1 MSFAYMPLYT
11 GDYLRD
17 TRHLTPLR
25 HGIYML
31 ALMHCWDSKGPIP
44 LDEQEQAG
52 ICNCRSADEIDALR
66 YVIDRYF
73 IKMDDGHYN
82 KRMADEV
89 VRFERI
95 SQERSAGGLRSAE
108 VRRDK
113 ALRGRKAKNEHKLNI
128 SSTSVEDMSVSP
140 SPSPSLTL
148 APSSV
153 HGGAPPNP
161 PSPTAISGKPVAPS
175 SESWLSYSTAYADKY
190 GVQPVRNQ
198 KVNSQLKQL
207 VERLGPQAA
216 PQVAGFYLTNRNGLY
231 VAAKHCV
238 DLLLRDAEKLH
249 TEWQTGNVTHQRDA
263 AEQDRMASTGD
274 MWERVGQRLEAKG
287 IK

>member
-140 SPSPSLTL
+140 SPSPSLSPT
-148 APSSV
+148 PSLKTEDSAAALRA
-153 HGGAPPNP
+153 APPPAYRGDENEAEIQK
-161 PSPTAISGKPVAPS
+161 TARVEIALQWELP
-175 SESWLSYSTAYADKY
+175 ESWGT
-190 GVQPVRNQ
+190 
-198 KVNSQLKQL
+198 
-207 VERLGPQAA
+207 
-216 PQVAGFYLTNRNGLY
+216 
-231 VAAKHCV
+231 
-238 DLLLRDAEKLH
+238 DAEALGWRSRDILH
-249 TEWQTGNVTHQRDA
+249 Q
-263 AEQDRMASTGD
+263 AERFRQYWT
-274 MWERVGQRLEAKG
+274 VGKG
-287 IK
+287 GGTRRSVKGWRQSWSNWLGKAEMMKVA